1 MNEHL
6 MGGHSGNPTWSE
18 YALDD
23 LQDRMD
29 TASAEESGL
38 AVPVG
43 TAKDM
48 LDDLQYRVCKREQ
61 GDVLGGAQDG
71 TSHSITR
78 DELDKLN
85 GRVVRR
91 GEQPGKA

>member
-1 MNEHL
+1 MNESL
-6 MGGHSGNPTWSE
+6 MGGYSGNPTWSE

-23 LQDRMD
+23 LQSRVN
-29 TASAEESGL
+29 ARNAEEGGS
-38 AVPVG
+38 VG

-48 LDDLQYRVCKREQ
+48 LDDLQHRVYKREQ

-71 TSHSITR
+71 TSHSIPR

>member
-1 MNEHL
+1 
-6 MGGHSGNPTWSE
+6 
-18 YALDD
+18 
-23 LQDRMD
+23 MD

-48 LDDLQYRVCKREQ
+48 LDDLQYRVYKREQ
-61 GDVLGGAQDG
+61 GDVLGGAQDSS
-71 TSHSITR
+71 TSHSIPR